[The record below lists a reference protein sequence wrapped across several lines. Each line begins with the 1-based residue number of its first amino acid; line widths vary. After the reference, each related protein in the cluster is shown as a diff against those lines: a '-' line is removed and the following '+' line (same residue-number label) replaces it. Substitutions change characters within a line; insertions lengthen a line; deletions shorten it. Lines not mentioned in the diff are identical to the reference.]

1 MERIYETYLKIV
13 KNACTDS
20 HRTESVN
27 PADLPTLAE
36 LAQNHCTVP
45 YVLPYLKSVSNYPFL
60 KSQVKNMMLNY
71 YQIEHFTLLTVS
83 LLRDHYIDCYL
94 LKGLSLAACYPVP
107 EYRKL
112 GDLDLY
118 LADPADL
125 SNAQAVGKQRVCT

>member
-45 YVLPYLKSVSNYPFL
+45 YILSDRTFHPAYR
-60 KSQVKNMMLNY
+60 
-71 YQIEHFTLLTVS
+71 I
-83 LLRDHYIDCYL
+83 
-94 LKGLSLAACYPVP
+94 SLAGSQY
-107 EYRKL
+107 
-112 GDLDLY
+112 
-118 LADPADL
+118 
-125 SNAQAVGKQRVCT
+125 